1 MQVVSRLGNV
11 FRWGALGTRQMHTCS
26 FIIAVLNSVGAKV
39 TEISTRP
46 LAGTVPNKG
55 EKYKVECVCVC
66 VCVCVYTLVLNV
78 HAFTQL
84 PYNDIYCLTCSVL
97 LLS

>member
-1 MQVVSRLGNV
+1 MQVVSRSGNI

-55 EKYKVECVCVC
+55 EKYKVVCVC

-78 HAFTQL
+78 LLHCPTM
-84 PYNDIYCLTCSVL
+84 TCIACSYM
-97 LLS
+97 